1 MGAATQD
8 PELRKRFNVCA
19 APARVGNFLKCSFEE
34 LKTYARITGH
44 EDIHDMTVDDLCT
57 INREISEFTDI
68 RHA

>member
-1 MGAATQD
+1 MSV
-8 PELRKRFNVCA
+8 PRLH
-19 APARVGNFLKCSFEE
+19 GNFLKCSFEE